1 MDLKLLSKNNV
12 GAVSTIF
19 LLILLTQAK
28 FFNFLI
34 STPLGRSILILF
46 ILGISYTNTIF
57 GVVLVLFIIIKFNN
71 IDINYIEGFT
81 NSNSDSV
88 TNIKEK
94 YKIEQTKNKT
104 NDKVQ
109 GKNNE
114 TKGKLESKVNS
125 IEGFNMIE
133 RESIMMRGKNSNEIP
148 VFSNTRN
155 QDDVEPSDKSMF
167 SGNFSSL

>member
-1 MDLKLLSKNNV
+1 MDLKLVSKNNV

-34 STPLGRSILILF
+34 STPLGRTILILF

-57 GVVLVLFIIIKFNN
+57 GIVLVLFIIIKFNN
-71 IDINYIEGFT
+71 IDINYMEGFK
-81 NSNSDSV
+81 NSNIDSV

-94 YKIEQTKNKT
+94 YNIQQTKNET

-109 GKNNE
+109 EKKNE
-114 TKGKLESKVNS
+114 IKEKLEPNVKS

-133 RESIMMRGKNSNEIP
+133 RESMMMRGKSSNEVP
-148 VFSNTRN
+148 VFSNARN
-155 QDDVEPSDKSMF
+155 QDDVEPSDKSIF